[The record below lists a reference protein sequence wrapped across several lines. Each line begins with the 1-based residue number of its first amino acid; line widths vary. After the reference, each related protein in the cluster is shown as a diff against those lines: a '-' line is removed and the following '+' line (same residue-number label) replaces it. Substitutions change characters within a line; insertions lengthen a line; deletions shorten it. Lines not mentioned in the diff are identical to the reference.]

1 MGINTKLNRS
11 HIVHGQEALILPCL
25 ARSDIDIQATGR
37 QSVTVEDSMS
47 MVHASNGLVEPPGP
61 NLKSEVSIVCGMA
74 RATLPGSEIDWD
86 AFEGDYNF
94 IRDKIEVV
102 FPKLFAD
109 FNSRIRVPGGF
120 HLYNGPQNR
129 EWITATGRANFLVC
143 AGVAEDPEVG
153 DPAALKLAT
162 IRSHGQYNT
171 TIYGL
176 DDRYRGVFGGR
187 MVVFMNE
194 DDMADRRI
202 EPDSL
207 VELELVTEA
216 GGVRRSASGFK
227 ARPYNIPRGSIAAYY
242 PETNDLLPLS
252 YHDKKSKTPSA
263 KSIPVVVRSMAS
275 QGAA

>member
-1 MGINTKLNRS
+1 VGINTKLNRS
-11 HIVHGQEALILPCL
+11 HIVHGREALILPCL
-25 ARSDIDIQATGR
+25 ARSDIDMQATGR
-37 QSVTVEDSMS
+37 QAVTVEDSMS
-47 MVHASNGLVEPPGP
+47 MVHASSGLVTPPSA
-61 NLKSEVSIVCGMA
+61 NLKSEVAIVCGIA
-74 RATLPGSEIDWD
+74 RATLPVSDIPWD
-86 AFEGDYNF
+86 AYESDYNL

-109 FNSRIRVPGGF
+109 FNARIRVPGGF

-129 EWITATGRANFLVC
+129 EWNTATGRANFLVC

-153 DPAALKLAT
+153 DPTALQLAT
-162 IRSHGQYNT
+162 IRSHSQYNT

-194 DDMADRRI
+194 DDMAARHI
-202 EPDSL
+202 EPDAL
-207 VELELVTEA
+207 VEMESVTE
-216 GGVRRSASGFK
+216 GGNVRRTAGGFK

-242 PETNDLLPLS
+242 PETNGLLPLS

-263 KSIPVVVRSMAS
+263 KSIPVVVRPMA
-275 QGAA
+275 